1 MADDVAPGLGP
12 FATYH
17 VESKFLVTGKL
28 QKNGSLL
35 GYHLKHTPR
44 ERAGKGNQRNI
55 HCRVSALSNMK
66 GNPTLEMKVPSGVPT
81 RIA

>member
-28 QKNGSLL
+28 PKKRQS
-35 GYHLKHTPR
+35 TSIP
-44 ERAGKGNQRNI
+44 
-55 HCRVSALSNMK
+55 C
-66 GNPTLEMKVPSGVPT
+66 
-81 RIA
+81 